1 MLSLPQPPTRRGLSL
16 EITEDNE
23 EEEDEANKYYS

>member
-1 MLSLPQPPTRRGLSL
+1 MLSLPHPPTRRGLSL
-16 EITEDNE
+16 EVTEDT